1 MASAVSRQMSEHHRP
16 NLSQIEQQ
24 AVGWVQKLASGSA
37 TEEDIAGAKLWR
49 MQDPR
54 HLKAYEDAER
64 IWQRMA
70 VVGRAKYGAD
80 ANFMGALQDYGQRR
94 AVMTRRAMLGAGVV
108 SIGAV
113 ATYGMMKPPLGLW
126 PSYSELRADFRTGTG
141 EQRTIAFADDV
152 EIALNTQTSLAV
164 RPATATEDRIELIA
178 GEASFTTPSGSSRKL
193 SVFSAGGKIVS
204 EAGRFELRC
213 FGAGDHVVVTCLDG
227 RLNVESGA
235 DVTILQTGQRV
246 SYGGRHLGAV
256 DAIDPGAVSEW
267 RRGVVVFRNTP
278 LSDAVE
284 EMNRYRAGR
293 IILTNAAQGQRL
305 LSGRF
310 RIDQMEQALAQVEY
324 TFKLNVARY
333 PAGIVVLS

>member
-1 MASAVSRQMSEHHRP
+1 MSEHHRP

-37 TEEDIAGAKLWR
+37 TAEDMAGAKRWR

-54 HLKAYEDAER
+54 HRAAYEDAER
-64 IWQRMA
+64 VWQRMA

-80 ANFMGALQDYGQRR
+80 ANFMGALQDYGRQR

-108 SIGAV
+108 SIGGA
-113 ATYGMMKPPLGLW
+113 AIYGMMQPPLGLW

-141 EQRTIAFADDV
+141 EQRTIAFAGDV

-164 RPATATEDRIELIA
+164 RPATATEDSVELIA
-178 GEASFTTPSGSSRKL
+178 GEASFATPNRSSRAL
-193 SVFSAGGKIVS
+193 AVFSAGGKIVS
-204 EAGRFELRC
+204 EEGRFELRC
-213 FGAGDHVVVTCLDG
+213 LGAGDHAVVTCLNG
-227 RLNVESGA
+227 RLSVESGEKVA
-235 DVTILQTGQRV
+235 ELQPGQRM
-246 SYGGRHLGAV
+246 SYDGRHVGAI
-256 DAIDPGAVSEW
+256 DTIDPGTASEW
-267 RRGVVVFRNTP
+267 RRGVVVFRNTS

-293 IILTNAAQGQRL
+293 IILRNAALGQRL

-310 RIDQMEQALAQVEY
+310 RINQMEQALAQVEH
-324 TFKLNVARY
+324 TFKLNVTRY

>member
-1 MASAVSRQMSEHHRP
+1 MSEHHRP

-37 TEEDIAGAKLWR
+37 TEDEIAGAKRWR

-64 IWQRMA
+64 IWKRMA
-70 VVGRAKYGAD
+70 VVGRAKYGPD
-80 ANFMGALQDYGQRR
+80 ANFMGALQDYGEKR
-94 AVMTRRAMLGAGVV
+94 AAMTRRAMLGIGVV
-108 SIGAV
+108 SIGTV
-113 ATYGMMKPPLGLW
+113 ATYAMIKPPLGLW

-141 EQRTIAFADDV
+141 EQRTIAFAGDV

-164 RPATATEDRIELIA
+164 RQATAAEDRVELIA
-178 GEASFTTPSGSSRKL
+178 GEASFATPSRSSRAL
-193 SVFSAGGKIVS
+193 AVFAAGGKIVS

-213 FGAGDHVVVTCLDG
+213 LSGDRVVVTCLDG

-235 DVTILQTGQRV
+235 NSAELQTGQQI

-293 IILTNAAQGQRL
+293 IILRNAAQGQRL

-310 RIDQMEQALAQVEY
+310 RIDQMEQALAQVEH

-333 PAGIVVLS
+333 PAGIVILS

>member
-1 MASAVSRQMSEHHRP
+1 MSEHHRP

-37 TEEDIAGAKLWR
+37 TEDDIAGAKRWR

-54 HLKAYEDAER
+54 HLKAYENAER

-70 VVGRAKYGAD
+70 VVGRAKYGSD
-80 ANFMGALQDYGQRR
+80 ANFMGALQDYGQQR
-94 AVMTRRAMLGAGVV
+94 AVMTRRAMIGAGVV
-108 SIGAV
+108 SIGAG
-113 ATYGMMKPPLGLW
+113 TIYGMIKPPLGLW

-141 EQRTIAFADDV
+141 EQRTIAFAGDV

-164 RPATATEDRIELIA
+164 RPATTTEDRVELIT
-178 GEASFTTPSGSSRKL
+178 GEASFATPSRSSRAL
-193 SVFSAGGKIVS
+193 AVFSAGGKIVS

-213 FGAGDHVVVTCLDG
+213 LGAGDHVVVTCLDG
-227 RLNVESGA
+227 RLKVESGA
-235 DVTILQTGQRV
+235 DVAELQTGQKI
-246 SYGGRHLGAV
+246 SYGGRRLGAI
-256 DAIDPGAVSEW
+256 DAIDPSAVSEW

-293 IILTNAAQGQRL
+293 IILRNAAQGQRL

-310 RIDQMEQALAQVEY
+310 RIDQMEQALAQIEH